1 MRAGIVDA
9 LVLSGRCGEP
19 GMLQSL
25 GRADFMVR
33 GPYVNDMLALVSF
46 LIVWASAGRQVP
58 DIDVV
63 NITRSPGNVHGF
75 LWSLFGAASRTI
87 NDKHPFNNSSA
98 NFREDHLQSDH
109 TSASKPDSASQDNS
123 TELSSETS
131 SASFPHPDLLLPPSI
146 SSS

>member
-19 GMLQSL
+19 MLQSL

-33 GPYVNDMLALVSF
+33 GPNVNDMLALVSF
-46 LIVWASAGRQVP
+46 LIVWASAGRQV

-75 LWSLFGAASRTI
+75 
-87 NDKHPFNNSSA
+87 
-98 NFREDHLQSDH
+98 
-109 TSASKPDSASQDNS
+109 
-123 TELSSETS
+123 SEPLRCRFS
-131 SASFPHPDLLLPPSI
+131 YDQ
-146 SSS
+146 